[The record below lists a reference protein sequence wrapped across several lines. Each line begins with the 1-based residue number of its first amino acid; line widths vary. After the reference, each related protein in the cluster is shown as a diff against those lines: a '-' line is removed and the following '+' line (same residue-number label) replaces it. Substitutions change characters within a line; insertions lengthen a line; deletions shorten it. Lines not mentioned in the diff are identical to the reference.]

1 MSEGTTPEPPTA
13 SGSTPPARPGGTQ
26 PDGMGEGW
34 ASLSTLIGGMAVWG
48 GVGYLLDGWLGTAFF
63 VPTGVLV
70 GMVAAIYLI
79 VKKASPHP

>member
-1 MSEGTTPEPPTA
+1 
-13 SGSTPPARPGGTQ
+13 
-26 PDGMGEGW
+26 MGEGW

-48 GVGYLLDGWLGTAFF
+48 GVGYLLDRWLGTALF

-70 GMVAAIYLI
+70 GMAAAIYLI